1 MKKIIVR
8 NKLYVF
14 MIGLFIVFG
23 LLSIIPLKDY
33 AANQKSLLNY
43 YNDTIN
49 ECKEKV
55 DADMTEQEQE
65 ICRFYLEKIDSTE
78 YNMTAYYGYDFTSNF
93 YSNYISELLILLVI
107 ILGSTY
113 FITKYLRN
121 RMIINDINRKSYKK
135 ILKKLFLSSWKYALL
150 LPIMLLIA
158 FIFTYII
165 TGNGTNGYSYLE
177 NTIFE
182 NNVLFYFLVIFV
194 QAFVLTLIHTNVV
207 LIVSRKEHNYILSV
221 IKSYVC
227 IIGILMLVETINTN
241 VIYGIF
247 HSEKFINFNI
257 LNIYDLC
264 FSDEVISYIVCTLT
278 ALFISFIV
286 VFLIYRNKEKL
297 IIDSEK
303 NDNKNEE

>member
-55 DADMTEQEQE
+55 DADMTEQEYTN
-65 ICRFYLEKIDSTE
+65 CRFYLEVINPTE